1 MSANLGNDLA
11 SQSYRG
17 RFAPSPTGPLHLGS
31 LLTALASFLQA
42 RSQGGKW
49 FVRID
54 DIDTFRCR
62 PGTTTQILQTLEQ
75 FSLHWDG
82 PVVYQHQNLDAYQWA
97 LDKLQKQG
105 YIYPCTC
112 SRKQLAPFG
121 QRYPGLC
128 RNKSIGTCEE
138 PHALRVPTVAHPI
151 TFKDRLQGSFT
162 QNLSQTCGDFVVK
175 RKDGIFAYQLTVVVD
190 DQLLEITEVLRG
202 CDLLDSTPRQIY
214 LHQLFHFQRP
224 TYCHIP
230 ILTDSV
236 GLKLS
241 KQTQAPAV
249 NSQKSGPTLYQLL
262 SWLGQNPPPEL
273 KHWPTREIIDY
284 AITHWTPEKLPNT
297 RQIDIMTAMVDPKSQ
312 GIPT

>member
-1 MSANLGNDLA
+1 MSANHGNDLA
-11 SQSYRG
+11 TKSYRG

-42 RSQGGKW
+42 RSLGGKW

-54 DIDTFRCR
+54 DIDTPRCR
-62 PGTTTQILQTLEQ
+62 PGATTQILQTLEQ
-75 FSLHWDG
+75 FGLHWDG

-97 LDKLQKQG
+97 LNTLQKQG

-128 RNKSIGTCEE
+128 RNNSIETCEE
-138 PHALRVPTVAHPI
+138 PHAFRVKTVADPI
-151 TFKDRLQGSFT
+151 TFKDRLQGPFA
-162 QNLSQTCGDFVVK
+162 QNLSKTCGDFVV
-175 RKDGIFAYQLTVVVD
+175 RRRDGIFAYQLTVIVD
-190 DQLLEITEVLRG
+190 DLLLEITEVLRG
-202 CDLLDSTPRQIY
+202 CDLLDSTPRQLY
-214 LHQLFHFQRP
+214 LHQLFQYQPP

-230 ILTDSV
+230 ILTDSK

-249 NSQKSGPTLYQLL
+249 DSQKPGPTLYQLL
-262 SWLGQNPPPEL
+262 HWLGQNPPSDL
-273 KHWPTREIIDY
+273 KHWPSWKIIDY

-297 RQIDIMTAMVDPKSQ
+297 RQIDIMASMVA
-312 GIPT
+312 I